1 MIFSE
6 GITMRI
12 EIKKS
17 EAVSMNE
24 QYDVIIIGG
33 GPGGLTAA
41 IYAGRA
47 KEFYPDH
54 SESDSQA
61 FAQAIRE
68 LKDPKNTEEG

>member
-47 KEFYPDH
+47 GRKTLLIEKGSY
-54 SESDSQA
+54 
-61 FAQAIRE
+61 
-68 LKDPKNTEEG
+68 